1 MRIDVWSDVV
11 CPWCF
16 IGFTRLDKAILLT
29 GFEVEVYHH
38 AFQLDPNA
46 GPEVGSAAANLAEKY
61 GIGPEDALGMMSQVA
76 EVAEQDGLHYNL
88 AETLHGNTMLA
99 HKLLAYAATIGV
111 QHELL
116 LRLFHVYFEKA
127 ESIFTVADLLP
138 HAIAVGLDEE
148 SARTAMESDEFDQ
161 VIEYDKA
168 VAQQIGVRGVPF
180 FVFDQKLAV
189 PGAESVEALV
199 EAMQQAMAESSSESE
214 SGSSP
219 ESQ

>member
-16 IGFTRLDKAILLT
+16 IGFTRLDKAISIT
-29 GFEVEVYHH
+29 GYEVEVYHH

-46 GPEVGSAAANLAEKY
+46 GPEVGSAVANLAEKY
-61 GIGPEDALGMMSQVA
+61 GIGPEDALGMMSQVSA
-76 EVAEQDGLHYNL
+76 VAEQDGLTYNL

-99 HKLLAYAATIGV
+99 HKLLAYAATVGL

-127 ESIFTVADLLP
+127 QSIFSIFDLLP
-138 HAIAVGLDEE
+138 HATAVGLDED
-148 SARTAMESDEFDQ
+148 SARAAMESDEFAQ
-161 VIEYDKA
+161 VIEYDKT

-199 EAMQQAMAESSSESE
+199 EAMQQAIAESE

-219 ESQ
+219 ENQ